1 MANKIVWNV
10 LLFGA
15 LIGAALFM
23 YAEKVKQT
31 FVNRYEAS
39 NSRQESV
46 YKSRT
51 FPHFLGF
58 CHETIQLRKYV
69 LCAEALPETA
79 SKNQQFQYFM

>member
-46 YKSRT
+46 YNSRT
-51 FPHFLGF
+51 FPYFLGF
-58 CHETIQLRKYV
+58 YHETIQLRKNG
-69 LCAEALPETA
+69 L
-79 SKNQQFQYFM
+79 SH